1 VKRTATITVLS
12 LLVVLGAAAPAMAQK
27 DPFKPLVVDE
37 GPVPEQVEPGRVLT
51 GPGAASPAAPAAPAA
66 DETDGAGLARTGIEA
81 DRWAPLAL
89 ILLLVGA
96 AVLVLERYRR
106 LA

>member
-1 VKRTATITVLS
+1 MKRIGIIAVVS
-12 LLVVLGAAAPAMAQK
+12 LLVLIAATVPAMAQK

-37 GPVPEQVEPGRVLT
+37 GPVPEQVVPGQVIS
-51 GPGAASPAAPAAPAA
+51 GPGAASPAAPAPAA
-66 DETDGAGLARTGIEA
+66 DETDGAGLARTGVQA
-81 DRWAPLAL
+81 DRWGPVAL

-96 AVLVLERYRR
+96 AALVFERYRR